1 MSQANWPRLMLRLP
15 TDLKRF
21 MMREAKR
28 NGSSQN
34 SEIVRAIREKL
45 DRMKND
51 DGAHAVES
59 RSVVAETKPPLAG
72 GPRNHQ
78 GCEGA
83 SNG

>member
-1 MSQANWPRLMLRLP
+1 MSQADWPRLMLRLP
-15 TDLKRF
+15 NDLKRF
-21 MMREAKR
+21 VTREAKR

-59 RSVVAETKPPLAG
+59 RSVAVETRQALQRPSDATREDRTL
-72 GPRNHQ
+72 
-78 GCEGA
+78 
-83 SNG
+83 